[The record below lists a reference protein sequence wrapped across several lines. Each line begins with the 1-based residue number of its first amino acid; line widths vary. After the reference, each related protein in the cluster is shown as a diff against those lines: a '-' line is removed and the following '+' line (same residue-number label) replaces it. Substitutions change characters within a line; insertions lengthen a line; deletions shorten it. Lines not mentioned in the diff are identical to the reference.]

1 MSKCGRCGRK
11 LRGTKSIE
19 RGFGPVCF
27 KKQFLERAF
36 GSGTSAPEIEPQCPG
51 QISIYMIPG
60 VVPEVKNDEGIDSA
74 VETSPG
80 SEAVCRE
87 LPYVPAAPQMPE
99 HGNTVHKM
107 GG

>member
-11 LRGTKSIE
+11 LKGAKSVE
-19 RGFGPVCF
+19 RGFGPVCY

-36 GSGTSAPEIEPQCPG
+36 GFGTSAPEIEPQCPG

-60 VVPEVKNDEGIDSA
+60 VVPEVKNDDKTDSA
-74 VETSPG
+74 VEDIQDSTSMCG
-80 SEAVCRE
+80 E
-87 LPYVPAAPQMPE
+87 LPYVPAAPQMPK
-99 HGNTVHKM
+99 HGNAVHKM

>member
-1 MSKCGRCGRK
+1 MNKCGRCGRK
-11 LRGTKSIE
+11 LRGMKSVE

-60 VVPEVKNDEGIDSA
+60 VVPEVKNDEEINSA
-74 VETSPG
+74 VEASPDCA
-80 SEAVCRE
+80 SVCRE
-87 LPYVPAAPQMPE
+87 LPYVPEAPQVPE
-99 HGNTVHKM
+99 DYNTVHKIS
-107 GG
+107 G

>member
-1 MSKCGRCGRK
+1 MNKCGRCGRK
-11 LRGTKSIE
+11 LRGMKSVE

-60 VVPEVKNDEGIDSA
+60 VVPEVKKDGEIDST
-74 VETSPG
+74 VETSPD
-80 SEAVCRE
+80 SAAVCRE
-87 LPYVPAAPQMPE
+87 LPRVPAAPRVPE
-99 HGNTVHKM
+99 DESTVHKVDE
-107 GG
+107 